1 MAKKEGQPALLH
13 ALKPMS
19 GKRVLFVQFHARFI
33 IMLSRRFCQN
43 IFFPFWHFL
52 CVDRLKRNSRKELYV
67 SQHLVERQWY
77 TVYSKPQK
85 EEFAQLQL
93 RLKGLEVFLP
103 KLLLPNNGKKRKQ
116 IVPLF
121 PNYLFTRINI
131 HSAEYGYTI
140 WSPGV
145 KRIVSF
151 NGIPAPIDSDIVD
164 YLMRQTNTE
173 GLIPARSNLR
183 VGQEVRIDGGPFD
196 GLTGVIQEPPNAKG
210 RVKVLLRLLNRPTRA
225 EVPVQ
230 LVNSGWV
237 SSNA

>member
-1 MAKKEGQPALLH
+1 M
-13 ALKPMS
+13 
-19 GKRVLFVQFHARFI
+19 
-33 IMLSRRFCQN
+33 
-43 IFFPFWHFL
+43 
-52 CVDRLKRNSRKELYV
+52 
-67 SQHLVERQWY
+67 SQHLAERQWY

-85 EEFAQLQL
+85 EEFAQSQL
-93 RLKGLEVFLP
+93 RSKGLEVFLP
-103 KLLLPNNGKKRKQ
+103 KLLVPSNGKKRKR

-164 YLMRQTNTE
+164 FLMKQTNTE

-196 GLTGVIQEPPNAKG
+196 GLTGIIQEPPNAKG
-210 RVKVLLRLLNRPTRA
+210 RVRVLLTLLNRPTKA
-225 EVPVQ
+225 EIPVE

-237 SSNA
+237 RANA

>member
-1 MAKKEGQPALLH
+1 M
-13 ALKPMS
+13 
-19 GKRVLFVQFHARFI
+19 
-33 IMLSRRFCQN
+33 
-43 IFFPFWHFL
+43 
-52 CVDRLKRNSRKELYV
+52 
-67 SQHLVERQWY
+67 SQHLAERQWY

-85 EEFAQLQL
+85 EEFAESQL
-93 RLKGLEVFLP
+93 RTKGLEVFLP
-103 KLLLPNNGKKRKQ
+103 KLLLPNSGKKRKR

-131 HSAEYGYTI
+131 NSAEYGYII

-164 YLMRQTNTE
+164 YLMKQTNTE

-210 RVKVLLRLLNRPTRA
+210 RIKVLLRLLNRPTKA
-225 EVPVQ
+225 EIPVQ
-230 LVNSGWV
+230 LVNSGWIGA
-237 SSNA
+237 NA

>member
-1 MAKKEGQPALLH
+1 MSYPVNFMPAFIVELFR
-13 ALKPMS
+13 
-19 GKRVLFVQFHARFI
+19 RVLPI
-33 IMLSRRFCQN
+33 PLS
-43 IFFPFWHFL
+43 FPAGISFALTPLTTL
-52 CVDRLKRNSRKELYV
+52 CTGGLYV
-67 SQHLVERQWY
+67 SEYLDERQWY

-85 EEFAQLQL
+85 EEFAESQL

-103 KLLLPNNGKKRKQ
+103 KLLLPNNGKARKRV
-116 IVPLF
+116 VPLF
-121 PNYLFTRINI
+121 PNYLFTRINV

-151 NGIPAPIDSDIVD
+151 NGTPAPIDNDIVD
-164 YLMRQTNTE
+164 YLMKQTNTE

-196 GLTGVIQEPPNAKG
+196 GLTGIIQEPPNAKG
-210 RVKVLLRLLNRPTRA
+210 RVRVLLTLLNRPTKA
-225 EVPVQ
+225 EIPVE

-237 SSNA
+237 GANT

>member
-1 MAKKEGQPALLH
+1 
-13 ALKPMS
+13 
-19 GKRVLFVQFHARFI
+19 
-33 IMLSRRFCQN
+33 
-43 IFFPFWHFL
+43 
-52 CVDRLKRNSRKELYV
+52 V
-67 SQHLVERQWY
+67 SQHLAERQWY

-85 EEFAQLQL
+85 EEFAQWQL

-103 KLLLPNNGKKRKQ
+103 KLLLPNNGKKRKR

-121 PNYLFTRINI
+121 PSYLFTRINI

-164 YLMRQTNTE
+164 FLMKQTNTE

-196 GLTGVIQEPPNAKG
+196 GLTGIIQEPPNARG
-210 RVKVLLRLLNRPTRA
+210 RVKILLQLLNRPTKA
-225 EVPVQ
+225 DVPVQ
-230 LVNSGWV
+230 FIGANWV
-237 SSNA
+237 ALGSLGEA

>member
-1 MAKKEGQPALLH
+1 
-13 ALKPMS
+13 
-19 GKRVLFVQFHARFI
+19 
-33 IMLSRRFCQN
+33 
-43 IFFPFWHFL
+43 
-52 CVDRLKRNSRKELYV
+52 V
-67 SQHLVERQWY
+67 SEYPVERQWY

-85 EEFAQLQL
+85 EEFAQSQL

-103 KLLLPNNGKKRKQ
+103 KLLLSNNSKKRKR

-151 NGIPAPIDSDIVD
+151 NGVPAPIDSDIVD
-164 YLMRQTNTE
+164 FLMKQTNTE

-183 VGQEVRIDGGPFD
+183 VGQEVRINGGPFD
-196 GLTGVIQEPPNAKG
+196 GLTGIIQEPPNAKG
-210 RVKVLLRLLNRPTRA
+210 RVRVLLTLLNRPTKA
-225 EVPVQ
+225 EIPVE
-230 LVNSGWV
+230 LLNSGWV
-237 SSNA
+237 ITNA

>member
-1 MAKKEGQPALLH
+1 
-13 ALKPMS
+13 MS
-19 GKRVLFVQFHARFI
+19 EH
-33 IMLSRRFCQN
+33 
-43 IFFPFWHFL
+43 P
-52 CVDRLKRNSRKELYV
+52 
-67 SQHLVERQWY
+67 VERQWY

-103 KLLLPNNGKKRKQ
+103 KLLLPNCGTKRKR

-121 PNYLFTRINI
+121 PNYLFARINI

-151 NGIPAPIDSDIVD
+151 NGSPAPMDSDIVD
-164 YLMRQTNTE
+164 YLMKQTNTE

-183 VGQEVRIDGGPFD
+183 VGQEIRIDGGPFD
-196 GLTGVIQEPPNAKG
+196 GLTGIIQEPPNAKG
-210 RVKVLLRLLNRPTRA
+210 RVKVLLRLLNRPTKA
-225 EVPVQ
+225 EIPVE

-237 SSNA
+237 GANA